1 MSLRVRLV
9 AAFAYVLLLVLAAI
23 EIPFALS
30 LRSRVE
36 AEVRAQAVNEA
47 FLIAASASGAMDRPQ
62 ELRRLARQA
71 AGDLEGRVIVV
82 DSTGDL
88 LADSAGPGLLNA
100 PYGDRQEVAAVLESG
115 RAVQGERFSET
126 LSQDLLFT
134 AVPVVDQ
141 GQRVGAV
148 RVTQSAE
155 PVDDRVWR
163 DVAALAVIGAAAL
176 AFGLVLAWVL
186 AGSLSRPQ
194 RALAHTARRLGAGDL
209 DARAEETGPS
219 EQREVARAFNGMA
232 DRLGRVLAAQREF
245 VANASHQLRT
255 PLTGL
260 RLRLEAATYR
270 ADDPE
275 LERDLAEAERE
286 VDRLANLLGALLTL
300 AQEGGERRAPAP
312 VSVPAAATAALDR
325 WAPQAARGG
334 QELMSAGTED
344 VWVAASE
351 DDVATILDALLDNAL
366 RYSPA
371 GGTVAIEWAAGEF
384 AVADEGPGLVPGEE
398 EQVFER
404 FRRGAAGAAGPTG
417 TGLGLAIVRALAERW
432 GGTVTMA
439 TRPEGGARATVRL
452 PAAAPLAG
460 EAPTEVLAR

>member
-62 ELRRLARQA
+62 ELRRLSRRA
-71 AGDLEGRVIVV
+71 ADDLEGRVIVV

-88 LADSAGPGLLNA
+88 LADSAGQGLLNA
-100 PYGDRQEVAAVLESG
+100 PYGDREEVAAVLESG

-141 GQRVGAV
+141 GVRVGAV

-163 DVAALAVIGAAAL
+163 DVAALAAIGAAAL
-176 AFGLVLAWVL
+176 GFGLVLAWVL

-194 RALAHTARRLGAGDL
+194 RALAQTARRLGAGDL
-209 DARAEETGPS
+209 EARAEETGPA
-219 EQREVARAFNGMA
+219 EQREVAHAFNGMA

-270 ADDPE
+270 ATDPD

-300 AQEGGERRAPAP
+300 AQDGGARPAPNP
-312 VSVPAAATAALDR
+312 VSVRAAATAALDR
-325 WAPQAARGG
+325 WAPQAANEGR
-334 QELMSAGTED
+334 ELTLAGSDD

-351 DDVATILDALLDNAL
+351 DDVATILDALLENAL
-366 RYSPA
+366 RYSPPD
-371 GGTVAIEWAAGEF
+371 GTVTLEWGHGEL
-384 AVADEGPGLVPGEE
+384 AVTDDGPGLESGEE
-398 EQVFER
+398 ELVFER
-404 FRRGAAGAAGPTG
+404 FRRGAAGTAGPKG
-417 TGLGLAIVRALAERW
+417 TGLGLAIVRALVERW
-432 GGTVTMA
+432 GGSVSIA
-439 TRPEGGARATVRL
+439 NRAEGGARAVVRL
-452 PAAAPLAG
+452 PASPAVSG